1 MTNLKTFAA
10 WFVLVIVTAGGAVLG
25 MQVLNKSLGL
35 QQKVAK
41 FGK

>member
-1 MTNLKTFAA
+1 MNNFKSFAA
-10 WFVLVIVTAGGAVLG
+10 WLVLVLLTAGGTVLG
-25 MQVLNKSLGL
+25 MQVLNKSLDM